1 MEIECNQTG
10 IKSYL
15 YIEGVKIFI
24 RRCKHGRK
32 NFSNRDYFLLY
43 FMCLD
48 IMRLKRW
55 EKFQRNKTVSFC
67 NRQEQWGIKQ
77 SQRST
82 KPTKCN
88 GK

>member
-1 MEIECNQTG
+1 MSKKREKMEIKCNQTG

-32 NFSNRDYFLLY
+32 NFSNRDYFLMYLI
-43 FMCLD
+43 CLD

-55 EKFQRNKTVSFC
+55 E
-67 NRQEQWGIKQ
+67 
-77 SQRST
+77 
-82 KPTKCN
+82 N
-88 GK
+88 GVEVF

>member
-1 MEIECNQTG
+1 MEIKCNQTG

-48 IMRLKRW
+48 IMRLK
-55 EKFQRNKTVSFC
+55 
-67 NRQEQWGIKQ
+67 
-77 SQRST
+77 
-82 KPTKCN
+82 N
-88 GK
+88 GKMVWRCFDEEMYGL